1 MVRPP
6 SRRCYTSRVG
16 GEAPTEGLA
25 ARLRDAWRRLRAD
38 DAPEAAPPG
47 SPFESALAAVRASLD
62 RWQGT
67 AALGHLWLRAARDG
81 IGAVGQPVELSVSL
95 RALARMGAERA
106 RFVVDDR
113 VVAEVVIRDE
123 ARVHASYVP
132 ERAGL
137 LPVEIELLDSDGAVV
152 LPRRSLGVR
161 WLRVSDGEP
170 VVAVDVRA
178 ALEARGLEG
187 LAALTARGWSVVWL
201 DPAPEER
208 REAVRAAIAASAAP
222 PGPVLAFPAEEEG
235 FKTLGVDFS
244 GVFLRVFLRQ
254 ARAAGVGV
262 VASFGAELGTGAG
275 ERFERHPLDALAE
288 RAADEVWCTAR
299 EAEARALIDARSTQ
313 DPFHFRLDQMVPAE
327 RRGGHRFTVE
337 LDNRRA
343 RERIFAAIESA
354 RSTVHLQLYIVR
366 PSRFTD
372 HLATRLID
380 RARAGVRVRLL
391 VDALYSGQGVL
402 GRTNPIVDLLA
413 NEPGVEVAAFD
424 PLPDTEAL
432 EAMRLKRRDHRK
444 LMIVDGQRAWVSGRN
459 ASDEYYTS
467 LEEVA
472 VHDGSPSD
480 VVPWLDAHVELT
492 GPLVAEIQRTFV
504 AAFEDASGR
513 VVPRDSA
520 SFPPP
525 PPEGVEGIARFVV
538 HHGVGDANAMAA
550 YQAILDGARR
560 HVVIVNDFP
569 VVDTLAAAVRRAI
582 GRGVRVVFLTGNAVA
597 RRGDG
602 SFLEGPLHRELFEYL
617 TKRRLE
623 PLLRAGAEAYEL
635 WWPPAPNVV
644 CRGGVRPYVHAKVMT
659 ADGRVASIGSANLDA
674 TASYWEREANVV
686 IEDPPTVAALEAEL
700 FAMVARGF
708 RLDPDSEY
716 WARESAQR
724 ELTSQLWPESMYS

>member
-1 MVRPP
+1 M
-6 SRRCYTSRVG
+6 G

-38 DAPEAAPPG
+38 DDTEAAPPG

-62 RWQGT
+62 RWQSS
-67 AALGHLWLRAARDG
+67 AALGHLWVRAARDG
-81 IGAVGQPVELSVSL
+81 LGAVGQPVELAVSL

-106 RFVVDDR
+106 RFVVDGQA
-113 VVAEVVIRDE
+113 VAEAPIGED
-123 ARVHASYVP
+123 ARVQASYVP

-137 LPVEIELLDSDGAVV
+137 VPIEIDLLDVDGAVV
-152 LPRRSLGVR
+152 VPRRSLGVR

-170 VVAVDVRA
+170 VVAVDARA
-178 ALEARGLEG
+178 AIDGQGLDA
-187 LAALTARGWSVVWL
+187 LRALTARGWSVVWL
-201 DPAPEER
+201 DPSTVER
-208 REAVRAAIAASAAP
+208 REELRAAITASAAP
-222 PGPVLAFPAEEEG
+222 PGPLLAFPAEGEG

-244 GVFLRVFLRQ
+244 GVFLRVSLRQ

-262 VASFGAELGTGAG
+262 VAAFGAELGTGAG
-275 ERFERHPLDALAE
+275 ERFERHPLEALAE
-288 RAADEVWCTAR
+288 RASDEGWCRAR
-299 EAEARALIDARSTQ
+299 EAEARALLEARATQ
-313 DPFHFRLDQMVPAE
+313 DPFRFRLDQMVPAE

-354 RSTVHLQLYIVR
+354 RSTVHVQLYIVR

-372 HLATRLID
+372 HLATRLIE

-413 NEPGVEVAAFD
+413 HEPGVDVAAFD

-444 LMIVDGQRAWVSGRN
+444 LLIVDGERAWVTGRN
-459 ASDEYYTS
+459 ASDEYYTG

-472 VHDGSPSD
+472 VHDNSPSEI
-480 VVPWLDAHVELT
+480 VPWLDAHVELT
-492 GPLVAEIQRTFV
+492 GPLVAEIQSTFV
-504 AAFEDASGR
+504 AAFEDASGLE
-513 VVPRDSA
+513 VPRDAA
-520 SFPPP
+520 SFPTPP
-525 PPEGVEGIARFVV
+525 PDGPDGVARFVV

-550 YQAILDGARR
+550 YQAILDGAQR

-602 SFLEGPLHRELFEYL
+602 SFLDGPLHRELFEYL

-623 PLLRAGAEAYEL
+623 PLLRAGAEGYEV

-686 IEDPPTVAALEAEL
+686 IEDPPTVAALEGEL
-700 FAMVARGF
+700 FALAGRGF